1 MIDKSLTIR
10 NELTSTRS
18 SSNINQ
24 NPHDLTI
31 EISENGNINV
41 IIYAGASCSFKI
53 CRFHTQS
60 IFNTYSDLDSVLN
73 HNESQRQLD
82 RTYDLGSQHH
92 QTENKVKMIY

>member
-31 EISENGNINV
+31 EISENGNKNV
-41 IIYAGASCSFKI
+41 IIYTGALTAINLQISYPEHI
-53 CRFHTQS
+53 Q
-60 IFNTYSDLDSVLN
+60 YL
-73 HNESQRQLD
+73 Q
-82 RTYDLGSQHH
+82 
-92 QTENKVKMIY
+92 

>member
-41 IIYAGASCSFKI
+41 IIYAGASRSLTAI
-53 CRFHTQS
+53 NLQISYPEHIQ
-60 IFNTYSDLDSVLN
+60 YL
-73 HNESQRQLD
+73 Q
-82 RTYDLGSQHH
+82 
-92 QTENKVKMIY
+92 

>member
-31 EISENGNINV
+31 EISENGNKNV
-41 IIYAGASCSFKI
+41 IIYTGASRKSADFI
-53 CRFHTQS
+53 PRAYS
-60 IFNTYSDLDSVLN
+60 ILTVTSIRS
-73 HNESQRQLD
+73 
-82 RTYDLGSQHH
+82 
-92 QTENKVKMIY
+92 

>member
-31 EISENGNINV
+31 EISENGNKNV
-41 IIYAGASCSFKI
+41 IIYTGASRINSN
-53 CRFHTQS
+53 QS
-60 IFNTYSDLDSVLN
+60 ADFIPRAYSILTVTSIR
-73 HNESQRQLD
+73 S
-82 RTYDLGSQHH
+82 
-92 QTENKVKMIY
+92 

>member
-31 EISENGNINV
+31 EISENGNKNV
-41 IIYAGASCSFKI
+41 IIYTGASRITAINLQISYPEHI
-53 CRFHTQS
+53 Q
-60 IFNTYSDLDSVLN
+60 YL
-73 HNESQRQLD
+73 Q
-82 RTYDLGSQHH
+82 
-92 QTENKVKMIY
+92 

>member
-31 EISENGNINV
+31 EISENGNKNV
-41 IIYAGASCSFKI
+41 IIYTGASRNSN
-53 CRFHTQS
+53 QS
-60 IFNTYSDLDSVLN
+60 ADFIPRAYSILTVTSIR
-73 HNESQRQLD
+73 S
-82 RTYDLGSQHH
+82 
-92 QTENKVKMIY
+92 